1 MERKVKYDYTFKLEC
16 IKLVLE
22 KHYSYEYFSIQK
34 GLNESNIR
42 KWVSFYGKYG
52 KIGLLSQ
59 KKQSYSLDFKLEVLK
74 SYCQRLIVSESLQC
88 YV

>member
-42 KWVSFYGKYG
+42 KGVSFYRKYRKIGHCPG
-52 KIGLLSQ
+52 KI
-59 KKQSYSLDFKLEVLK
+59 KVI
-74 SYCQRLIVSESLQC
+74 R
-88 YV
+88 